1 MKRLSVVIL
10 LLAAFVGAQA
20 KESAERW
27 FRPVNVTK
35 NQEHKDAVEGKDT
48 IRFFKG
54 EWLETTEKGKGDIL
68 LGGEVLPLDAQKIG
82 DHKNRTSDSLHY
94 PLGLKYSAVDSIITV
109 SYNGTDTI
117 PCMVIIQSRNELFKK
132 DWAVPGKI
140 TIAGLDSL
148 DVLRFAPKDRASEV
162 VEVASI
168 EGYGKPAETITP
180 DAPEPKPNNTMLYIY
195 IGAGVLALLIIVGI
209 IWFVVARKKRKTP
222 PTEEGNFDNGEQD
235 LPVQTQANVDG
246 KSAEEKR
253 LEQQILQL
261 KSQHDI
267 EVKNLKESIAQKEQ
281 EITTIKVT
289 LENRYKEEIITLKE
303 QKEAA
308 EAQAAEER
316 AAILQ
321 QSAEERAAILQQFAE
336 EKKGYEVKIEALN
349 TDLANTATE
358 LNETAAKLHSTE
370 TSLNEATEAN
380 NNLNNRLELYN
391 NILSDVPFAKEYASS
406 VGKLVALANE
416 VNDSALKML
425 ELDVEDPYNLMK
437 YISRYAKTVASIDMQ
452 TLMTEL
458 RMLERGSMV
467 LVGSTLAT
475 YNKSNSEEDLKSSTC
490 QYFFSSYLE
499 SLVDGLVVLNE
510 CMAAS
515 DRLVDGVTR
524 EDVRVFA
531 DYRARIQ
538 NACNELGIEVENV
551 CLFDKMGAKI
561 DLSVQLVDLG
571 FEAGDILDME
581 NVIVYLKGS
590 RRPDVKIRVKAQD

>member
-1 MKRLSVVIL
+1 M

-27 FRPVNVTK
+27 FRPVKVEK
-35 NQEHKDAVEGKDT
+35 KQEYKDAVVDKDT
-48 IRFFKG
+48 IRFFRG
-54 EWLETTEKGKGDIL
+54 EWLETTEQKKGDIR
-68 LGGEVLPLDAQKIG
+68 LGGKALSLDEQGIG
-82 DHKNRTSDSLHY
+82 DHKKRTSDSLYY

-109 SYNGTDTI
+109 SYDGTETI

-148 DVLRFAPKDRASEV
+148 DVLRFAPENHASEV

-168 EGYGKPAETITP
+168 EGYGKPAKNPIA
-180 DAPEPKPNNTMLYIY
+180 APTPKPDNTMLYMY
-195 IGAGVLALLIIVGI
+195 IGVGAGVLVLLLIVGI
-209 IWFVVARKKRKTP
+209 IWFVVVRKKRKVSKDHSNSDNKDESDNVEQKGDSAP
-222 PTEEGNFDNGEQD
+222 SSEGEDRKSDEECRYE
-235 LPVQTQANVDG
+235 L
-246 KSAEEKR
+246 
-253 LEQQILQL
+253 QINLL
-261 KSQHDI
+261 KSQHEI
-267 EVKNLKESIAQKEQ
+267 EVNNLKNSIAQKDE
-281 EITTIKVT
+281 EIATIKDT
-289 LENRYKEEIITLKE
+289 LDGEYKAEIETLKG
-303 QKEAA
+303 QVEAA
-308 EAQAAEER
+308 EAKVVEVREA
-316 AAILQ
+316 LQ
-321 QSAEERAAILQQFAE
+321 QQFDE
-336 EKKGYEVKIEALN
+336 EKMGYEDRIDALN
-349 TDLANTATE
+349 TSLTKTTAE
-358 LNETAAKLHSTE
+358 LNETAAKLNSTE
-370 TSLNEATEAN
+370 TSLKEANEEN

-391 NILSDVPFAKEYASS
+391 TILTDVPFAKDYAAS
-406 VGKLVALANE
+406 VSKFINLANE
-416 VNDSALKML
+416 VNGSALKML

-452 TLMTEL
+452 TLVTEL
-458 RMLERGSMV
+458 RMLEKGNMV

-475 YNKSNSEEDLKSSTC
+475 YNKTNSDEELKSSTC
-490 QYFFSSYLE
+490 QYFFTSYLHN
-499 SLVDGLVVLNE
+499 LVDGLVVLNE

-524 EDVRVFA
+524 DDVRVFA
-531 DYRARIQ
+531 DYRNRIQ

-581 NVIVYLKGS
+581 NVIVYLRGS